1 MLSTRWE
8 LGSIAGIDFKTT
20 PSHSATMFRVR
31 TQQGSKDNVLIGR
44 LIATANAPS
53 APLAALPDVEEP
65 ANRPMA
71 ADAVAGVGARKHRR
85 PQQERDFGGHRPAP
99 LDCRRQPSWR
109 TPMLPHYG
117 SEPRGSARRVSW
129 SQWQHFALPA
139 WFTRQCIQPPSQP
152 LRRRR
157 RRALPRRRQTVF
169 GSGS

>member
-1 MLSTRWE
+1 VLSTRWE

-44 LIATANAPS
+44 LIATANAHS

-85 PQQERDFGGHRPAP
+85 PQQERDFGGHRPALFWIADASHHGERP
-99 LDCRRQPSWR
+99 CCATMSPNREDPPEGCHGHSGSTLLCRRG
-109 TPMLPHYG
+109 LLVN
-117 SEPRGSARRVSW
+117 A
-129 SQWQHFALPA
+129 
-139 WFTRQCIQPPSQP
+139 
-152 LRRRR
+152 
-157 RRALPRRRQTVF
+157 
-169 GSGS
+169 